1 MTILFNTIIIIYDF
15 LIRPLIW

>member
-15 LIRPLIW
+15 IIRPLIW